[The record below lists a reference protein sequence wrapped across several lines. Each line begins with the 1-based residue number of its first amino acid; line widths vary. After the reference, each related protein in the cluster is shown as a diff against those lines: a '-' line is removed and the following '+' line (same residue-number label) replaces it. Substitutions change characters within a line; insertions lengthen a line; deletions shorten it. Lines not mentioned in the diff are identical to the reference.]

1 MTPQTDTAAPAAT
14 PPGLARRLAAF
25 LYEGV
30 LLFGVIFFAGFA
42 FSVATGQHH
51 ALHGRSGLAA
61 FLFAVIGT
69 YFVGFWTHGGQT
81 LAMKTWHLRVVDAA
95 GQPLGWLRALA
106 RYALSWL
113 WFLPA
118 LVSVWALGLHGGG
131 ALTAALAVGMLAYAG
146 VARLHPQRQF
156 LHEALS
162 GTRVITQLPVRAN

>member
-1 MTPQTDTAAPAAT
+1 MTATTPDAT
-14 PPGLARRLAAF
+14 PPSLARRLAAF

-30 LLFGVIFFAGFA
+30 LLFGVVFFAGFL
-42 FSVATGQHH
+42 FSVVTGQHH
-51 ALHGRSGLAA
+51 ALHGRHALAA
-61 FLFAVIGT
+61 FLFGVLSL

-95 GQPLGWLRALA
+95 GRPLGWLRALA
-106 RYALSWL
+106 RYLLSWL

-131 ALTAALAVGMLAYAG
+131 AISAALFVGIAAYAG

-162 GTRVITQLPVRAN
+162 GTRMVTQLPVRAR